1 MGYITVIPVMYRDA
15 ANWKVHGVLRLD
27 GAITPEQVTALRL
40 CLSEG
45 LYFVPHMLGFE
56 HFGDGEWRSFP
67 CEDDHDWHEMY
78 LDEFKVVD
86 LTQGGSSLP
95 TAEKL
100 MHGGSVATF
109 LDTFI
114 AVSACGWAAQDP
126 LADQS

>member
-1 MGYITVIPVMYRDA
+1 MGCITVIPVMYRDA
-15 ANWKVHGVLRLD
+15 ANWKVHGTLRLD

-78 LDEFKVVD
+78 LDELAVID
-86 LTQGGSSLP
+86 IERGSPSLP
-95 TAEKL
+95 PHEKL
-100 MHGGSVATF
+100 MRGGTVATF
-109 LDTFI
+109 VETFI

>member
-1 MGYITVIPVMYRDA
+1 MMYRDA

-56 HFGDGEWRSFP
+56 HFGDGQWRSFP

-78 LDEFKVVD
+78 LDELKVVD
-86 LTQGGSSLP
+86 AEGVSSVPTAQKVMQGG
-95 TAEKL
+95 T
-100 MHGGSVATF
+100 VATF
-109 LDTFI
+109 IDTFI
-114 AVSACGWAAQDP
+114 AVSACGWMAQDP
-126 LADQS
+126 LTADDSTSSAPGQ